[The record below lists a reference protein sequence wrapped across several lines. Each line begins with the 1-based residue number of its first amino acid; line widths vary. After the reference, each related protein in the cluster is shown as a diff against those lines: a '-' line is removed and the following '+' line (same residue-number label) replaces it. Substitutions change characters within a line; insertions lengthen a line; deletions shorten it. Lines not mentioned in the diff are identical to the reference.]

1 MAALKMGGEMQWIS
15 GSHAS
20 KIIGDD
26 PSGLRAKSPICLRSV
41 LLDLAIDAAWTS
53 SSSEEY
59 RD

>member
-26 PSGLRAKSPICLRSV
+26 PSGLRAKSSICMRSV
-41 LLDLAIDAAWTS
+41 LFDLAINEVRT